1 MPYEMTTSED
11 NLSHVVTVT
20 VTAEDFLKDYKR
32 ALRQLSKRVRL
43 DGFRRGQIPLSV
55 MQHNYGESVRGEV
68 VEELVNKNI
77 EQLLNESPRPVLFLG
92 QPELVS
98 MPTAKRALTFKVE
111 LEMIPEL
118 KPEGYMGAEV
128 ERPVVRVEDEEVE
141 AALEELREGFVTLE
155 PIEDR
160 EVIADG
166 DHVELDFRALSDE
179 PEVQALQG
187 EDVSIVMGAGQA
199 LPGIEEALVG
209 AAFDATLTTMVE
221 LEDGFPI
228 PELRGREVELE
239 LVVKSVKKRVL
250 PELDDEFA
258 KDTEQA
264 ETILE
269 LRNTLRQQLV
279 EQRGEEAKR
288 IAQDRLIKSLL
299 DQNSFELP
307 PRFLDQQVREE
318 FQRQLRNIQ
327 SQRIDPALLSLGP
340 DRMVEAIREDKV
352 RQIKVEFLL
361 RAIAEEEGVKAEE
374 GDFKEYVA
382 EQAQLMGVGAAELDR
397 YLRSD
402 AERMGQAQMTIVL
415 NKTLEVLYGE
425 ATIKDG
431 EWPSEDEE
439 IEAVAAAGEEE

>member
-1 MPYEMTTSED
+1 MPYELTTSED

-20 VTAEDFLKDYKR
+20 VAAEDFLKDYKR

-77 EQLLNESPRPVLFLG
+77 EQILSESPRPVLFLG

-111 LEMIPEL
+111 LEMIPAVE
-118 KPEGYMGAEV
+118 PVGYMGAEV

-209 AAFDATLTTMVE
+209 AAFDATLTTTVE
-221 LEDGFPI
+221 LEEGFPI

-269 LRNTLRQQLV
+269 LRNVLRQQLV

-318 FQRQLRNIQ
+318 FQNQLRNIQ

-382 EQAQLMGVGAAELDR
+382 EQAQLMGVGAPELER

-402 AERMGQAQMTIVL
+402 ADRMGQAQMTIVL

>member
-11 NLSHVVTVT
+11 NLSHVVTFT
-20 VTAEDFLKDYKR
+20 VSAEDFLKDHKQK
-32 ALRQLSKRVRL
+32 LRQLSKRVRL
-43 DGFRRGQIPLSV
+43 DGFRRGQIPMSV
-55 MQHNYGESVRGEV
+55 MQHNYGDSVRGEV

-77 EQLLNESPRPVLFLG
+77 EQFLNTAPRPVLFIG

-98 MPTAKRALTFKVE
+98 MPTAKRALAFTVE
-111 LEMIPEL
+111 LEMIPAVE
-118 KPEGYMGAEV
+118 PVGYMGAEV
-128 ERPVVRVEDEEVE
+128 ERPVVRVEDAEVE
-141 AALEELREGFVTLE
+141 AALEELRESFVTLE

-160 EVIADG
+160 AVIAEG

-199 LPGIEEALVG
+199 LPGIEEALQG
-209 AAFDATLTTMVE
+209 AAFDATLTAKIE
-221 LEDGFPI
+221 LEAGFPI

-239 LVVKSVKKRVL
+239 LVIKSVKRRVL

-264 ETILE
+264 ETIQE
-269 LRNTLRQQLV
+269 LRATLRQRLV

-299 DQNSFELP
+299 EQNSFELP

-318 FQRQLRNIQ
+318 FQNQLRNLQ
-327 SQRIDPALLSLGP
+327 SQRFDPALLSLGP
-340 DRMVEAIREDKV
+340 EGMIAAIREDKV

-361 RAIAEEEGVKAEE
+361 RAIAEEEGVKAEDS
-374 GDFKEYVA
+374 DFKAYVA
-382 EQAQLMGVGAAELDR
+382 EQAQSMGVGVAELER
-397 YLRSD
+397 YLRAD
-402 AERMGQAQMTIVL
+402 ADRMAQAQMTIVL
-415 NKTLEVLYGE
+415 NKTLDVLYGE

-431 EWPSEDEE
+431 EWPAEDEGA
-439 IEAVAAAGEEE
+439 EALEAAGEEE